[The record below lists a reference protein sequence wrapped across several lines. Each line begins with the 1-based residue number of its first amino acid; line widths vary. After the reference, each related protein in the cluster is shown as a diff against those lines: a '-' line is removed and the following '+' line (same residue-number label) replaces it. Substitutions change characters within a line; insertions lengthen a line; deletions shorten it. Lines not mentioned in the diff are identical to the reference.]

1 MKHKKHFTE
10 PTNVSQ
16 IRAFMS
22 SKDNNN
28 NIRMVGL
35 MRQVNSRSKFSPNSL
50 RNFQLALN
58 RAASNVKYFW
68 SFFSLRVHFNIDTSG
83 EIYL

>member
-1 MKHKKHFTE
+1 MKIHKNLFFTRSVMKHKKHFTE
-10 PTNVSQ
+10 ATNVSQ

-58 RAASNVKYFW
+58 RAASNVKYF
-68 SFFSLRVHFNIDTSG
+68 
-83 EIYL
+83 